1 VLIRLNEFSEV
12 KDSREVVSPKAP
24 SAGLARSRCSVA
36 LCGRHLTHLG
46 PRCEK
51 CLAVSCVPWLS
62 FRFVHIDAT
71 ETQQFAPASP
81 GASEEMT
88 MQEFADLLHVS
99 RPFAVLLLETG
110 EGPCHDVGGNRFV
123 LRSDALNFKLV
134 EDASRY
140 AAARALTAVSEELGL
155 YD

>member
-1 VLIRLNEFSEV
+1 MLIRLNEFSEV
-12 KDSREVVSPKAP
+12 KDSCEVVSSKAP
-24 SAGLARSRCSVA
+24 SAGLARFRCSVA

-46 PRCEK
+46 PRCEN
-51 CLAVSCVPWLS
+51 VWQFCVL
-62 FRFVHIDAT
+62 RGYCFVQIDAT
-71 ETQQFAPASP
+71 ETQQVASP

-88 MQEFADLLHVS
+88 MQEFADLLLVL

-110 EGPCHDVGGNRFV
+110 EVPCHDVGGNQFV
-123 LRSDALNFKLV
+123 LRSDSLDLKLV

-155 YD
+155 YE